1 MYILASHASLRSR
14 VRLPAVPRAA
24 ARGGAARG
32 GAARGRGAAGGFGFR
47 VSGRSFGAR
56 ARGARG
62 GALCELRR
70 PTRRD
75 AFGRLLFRRLRV
87 IRGFRVDAVRTAA
100 AAERRPVRRR
110 VVFLFRPVRVGAR
123 GGVCEGA
130 SAAVEALDRGMRP
143 GPSRCTR
150 RERVLFFFRRRLF
163 FRRRGRRLFF
173 RRRVRV
179 RARSIQANDRRAPYR
194 RGVFGSVDVFGTAY
208 ADRRGADAIV
218 RFRVP
223 RGRAARRGFLLLRG
237 GQTADGGGRRRR
249 RRGRRWRR

>member
-1 MYILASHASLRSR
+1 MYILASRASLRSR
-14 VRLPAVPRAA
+14 VRLPAVPRAAARGGA

-87 IRGFRVDAVRTAA
+87 LRGFRVGAGGTAA

-110 VVFLFRPVRVGAR
+110 VHGSFADEIGQPIRFGCSQRDTLALWQRGGKATGAGPARRPVAQHALLATPNNRCDSAPRWIGPPATSTFKR
-123 GGVCEGA
+123 AKIAFGRFWQRPRRRA
-130 SAAVEALDRGMRP
+130 SAPQINEWPAS
-143 GPSRCTR
+143 PS
-150 RERVLFFFRRRLF
+150 ERSAFRRCPAP
-163 FRRRGRRLFF
+163 RRSRRPSSAGR
-173 RRRVRV
+173 
-179 RARSIQANDRRAPYR
+179 
-194 RGVFGSVDVFGTAY
+194 TA
-208 ADRRGADAIV
+208 
-218 RFRVP
+218 
-223 RGRAARRGFLLLRG
+223 AAASRKHR
-237 GQTADGGGRRRR
+237 TAQYS
-249 RRGRRWRR
+249 

>member
-87 IRGFRVDAVRTAA
+87 LRGFRVGAVRTAA

-110 VVFLFRPVRVGAR
+110 AVFLFRPVRVGAR
-123 GGVCEGA
+123 GGVCEGT
-130 SAAVEALDRGMRP
+130 SAAVEALDRGMRF
-143 GPSRCTR
+143 GPSRITR

-163 FRRRGRRLFF
+163 FRRRI
-173 RRRVRV
+173 RV
-179 RARSIQANDRRAPYR
+179 RARIQAHDRRATYR

-208 ADRRGADAIV
+208 ADRRGADAVV

-249 RRGRRWRR
+249 RRRRDRGGRRR